1 MAAELPTDA
10 AGLEAFFHASIPLTA
25 AQGLTVAA
33 LAPTTVELRAP
44 LAPNVNDKGCAFG
57 GGLGSLLTLA
67 AWSLPATALARAGL
81 KAEVYI
87 QDATQRYLAPVW
99 GELVATAE
107 LPEAAL
113 AEFLDAFRSKGKA
126 RLTVTSSI
134 HYDGAP
140 AATLEARF
148 VALKPK

>member
-1 MAAELPTDA
+1 MAAPLPTDR

-33 LAPTTVELRAP
+33 LTPSTVELRAP

-81 KAEVYI
+81 SAEVYI
-87 QDATQRYLAPVW
+87 QDATQKYLAPVW
-99 GELVATAE
+99 GELMATAE
-107 LPEAAL
+107 LSEATL
-113 AEFLDAFRSKGKA
+113 GEFLDAFRSKGKA
-126 RLTVTSSI
+126 RLTVRSCI

-148 VALKPK
+148 VALKPR